1 MKLEPSKQVV
11 FEWEGEEYK
20 LRKLKVKEAREQAK
34 EMRKIDAQKEPHLY
48 IDLTIKYLEKC
59 GLPTAVAEDMEMSHL
74 QAIGGLLTGVNSTG
88 K

>member
-1 MKLEPSKQVV
+1 M
-11 FEWEGEEYK
+11 
-20 LRKLKVKEAREQAK
+20 
-34 EMRKIDAQKEPHLY
+34 KIDAKKEPHLY

-59 GLPTAVAEDMEMSHL
+59 GLPVDVAEDMEMSHL

>member
-1 MKLEPSKQVV
+1 MKLEPSKQIV

-34 EMRKIDAQKEPHLY
+34 EMMKIDPNKNPHLY
-48 IDLTIKYLEKC
+48 IDLTVKYLEKC
-59 GLPTAVAEDMEMSHL
+59 GLPVEVAEDMEMSHL
-74 QAIGGLLTGVNSTG
+74 QAIGGLLAGVNSTG

>member
-20 LRKLKVKEAREQAK
+20 LRKLKVKEARNQAR
-34 EMRKIDAQKEPHLY
+34 EMAKIDPKKDPHLY

-59 GLPTAVAEDMEMSHL
+59 GLPIDVAEDMEMTHL
-74 QAIGGLLTGVNSTG
+74 QAIGGLLAGVNSTG